1 MVEGGTCCNIWGV
14 TRHRHK
20 GVAEVPI
27 SQEQFA
33 HIAKDLP
40 GMGNE
45 PHAVRARVEA
55 LEKILE
61 RAFIIPGTK
70 IPFGLDSV
78 IGLVPVLGD
87 LVTTFLGAY
96 MVWEARNLG
105 MSKWQLIRMTANIA
119 VDTAIGAIPFV
130 GDAFD
135 LVWRSNSK
143 NLRIIKKHLD
153 KHHPATRIIEA

>member
-1 MVEGGTCCNIWGV
+1 M
-14 TRHRHK
+14 
-20 GVAEVPI
+20 PI

-33 HIAKDLP
+33 QLAKDLP
-40 GMGNE
+40 GMGND
-45 PHAVRARVEA
+45 PHSVRARVEA
-55 LEKILE
+55 LEKLLE
-61 RAFIIPGTK
+61 RAFLIPGTK

-87 LVTTFLGAY
+87 VVTAVMGGY

-105 MSKWQLIRMTANIA
+105 MSKWQLIRMTANVGI
-119 VDTAIGAIPFV
+119 DTAIGAIPLV

-135 LVWRSNSK
+135 LFWRSNSK

-153 KHHPATRIIEA
+153 RHHPATRIIEG

>member
-1 MVEGGTCCNIWGV
+1 
-14 TRHRHK
+14 
-20 GVAEVPI
+20 
-27 SQEQFA
+27 
-33 HIAKDLP
+33 
-40 GMGNE
+40 MGSD
-45 PHAVRARVEA
+45 PQSIRARVEA
-55 LEKILE
+55 LEKLLE
-61 RAFIIPGTK
+61 RSFHIPGTK

-87 LVTTFLGAY
+87 VVTAAMGAY

-105 MSKWQLIRMTANIA
+105 MSKWQLIRMTANVGI
-119 VDTAIGAIPFV
+119 DTAIGAIPLV

-153 KHHPATRIIEA
+153 RHHPATRIIEG

>member
-1 MVEGGTCCNIWGV
+1 M
-14 TRHRHK
+14 
-20 GVAEVPI
+20 PI

-33 HIAKDLP
+33 QIVKDIP
-40 GMGNE
+40 GMGND
-45 PHAVRARVEA
+45 PQALRMRVEA
-55 LEKILE
+55 LEKLLE
-61 RAFIIPGTK
+61 RAFHIPGTK
-70 IPFGLDSV
+70 IPFGLDSI

-87 LVTTFLGAY
+87 LITAAMGAY

-105 MSKWQLIRMTANIA
+105 MSKWQLIRMTANVGI
-119 VDTAIGAIPFV
+119 DTAIGAIPIV

-153 KHHPATRIIEA
+153 KHHPGTRIIEG

>member
-1 MVEGGTCCNIWGV
+1 M
-14 TRHRHK
+14 
-20 GVAEVPI
+20 PI

-33 HIAKDLP
+33 RIARDLP
-40 GMGNE
+40 GISNN
-45 PHAVRARVEA
+45 PVAVRARVEA
-55 LEKILE
+55 LERILE
-61 RAFIIPGTK
+61 RAFVFPGTK

-87 LVTTFLGAY
+87 LVTACISAY

-105 MSKWQLIRMTANIA
+105 MSKWQLIRMTANVGI
-119 VDTAIGAIPFV
+119 DTAIGAIPFV

-153 KHHPATRIIEA
+153 KHHPTTRIIEG